1 VDIESKQADQTVED
15 CMRDLVSDITFRL
28 KITIIIIGCVKGD
41 MINSNINYTRA
52 LKFYLDMVYK

>member
-1 VDIESKQADQTVED
+1 
-15 CMRDLVSDITFRL
+15 MRDLVSDITFRL